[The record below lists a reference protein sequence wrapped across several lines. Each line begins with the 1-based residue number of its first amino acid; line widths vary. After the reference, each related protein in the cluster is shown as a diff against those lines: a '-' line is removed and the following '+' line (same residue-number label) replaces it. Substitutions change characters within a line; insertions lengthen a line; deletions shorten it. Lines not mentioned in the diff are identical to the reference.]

1 MRIESDNCVSSPMIV
16 LKDCNVLGRA
26 APSGRPNEKRSHS
39 APNRS
44 TPSFI
49 RGVNTTRIS
58 ESISSKSLT
67 CLPPRWTSPSPTY
80 VTSAENSPD
89 RGQKPLL
96 SSAKVGPAKKISS
109 TETKITDRRTGIFI
123 RSSDP
128 GLAAKESNGF
138 RDIHHH
144 HRFGA

>member
-1 MRIESDNCVSSPMIV
+1 MRMESDNCVSSPMTV

-26 APSGRPNEKRSHS
+26 APSGRPNENRSHC
-39 APNRS
+39 APNRK
-44 TPSFI
+44 TPSLN

-80 VTSAENSPD
+80 VRSAENSPD

-96 SSAKVGPAKKISS
+96 SWENPVLA
-109 TETKITDRRTGIFI
+109 TKMNAANTKTRDRTPDIFI
-123 RSSDP
+123 RSP
-128 GLAAKESNGF
+128 APHVTAKESNSFG
-138 RDIHHH
+138 DILRHH
-144 HRFGA
+144 